1 MALPPHEIRASG
13 YPRRSDEG
21 GIPRFRGDPGE
32 RQVPAGEL
40 RELEEQT
47 PVGEIFLGALMRRQL
62 VLSLRVAVT
71 LVLALGIQPVVA
83 WLWPAYGAIR
93 VFSIPLPWLVL
104 GVGSYPLMIALGLY
118 YVRHAETIDD
128 EFSEL
133 LEP

>member
-1 MALPPHEIRASG
+1 LLVS
-13 YPRRSDEG
+13 
-21 GIPRFRGDPGE
+21 
-32 RQVPAGEL
+32 EL

-47 PVGEIFLGALMRRQL
+47 PVGEIFVRALMRRQL
-62 VLSLRVAVT
+62 SLSLRVAVT
-71 LVLALGIQPVVA
+71 LVAALGAQPLVA
-83 WLWPAYGAIR
+83 WLWPAYGQVL

-104 GVGSYPLMIALGLY
+104 GAGSYPLLVAMGLY

>member
-1 MALPPHEIRASG
+1 MALEKEI
-13 YPRRSDEG
+13 
-21 GIPRFRGDPGE
+21 
-32 RQVPAGEL
+32 PAGEL

-62 VLSLRVAVT
+62 ALSLRVAAT
-71 LVLALGIQPVVA
+71 LVAALGVQPLVA
-83 WLWPAYGAIR
+83 WLWPAYGALR
-93 VFSIPLPWLVL
+93 VFGVPLPWLVL

-133 LEP
+133 LEPK

>member
-1 MALPPHEIRASG
+1 MAL
-13 YPRRSDEG
+13 DQ
-21 GIPRFRGDPGE
+21 
-32 RQVPAGEL
+32 QVPPGEL

-47 PVGEIFLGALMRRQL
+47 PVGEIFLAALMRRQL
-62 VLSLRVAVT
+62 VLSLRVAAT
-71 LVLALGIQPVVA
+71 LVAALGAQPLVA

-93 VFSIPLPWLVL
+93 VFAIPLPWLVL
-104 GVGSYPLMIALGLY
+104 GVGSYPLLIALGLY

>member
-1 MALPPHEIRASG
+1 M
-13 YPRRSDEG
+13 
-21 GIPRFRGDPGE
+21 E
-32 RQVPAGEL
+32 RHFPAGEL
-40 RELEEQT
+40 RDLEEQT
-47 PVGEIFLGALMRRQL
+47 PVGEIFLGALLRRQL
-62 VLSLRVAVT
+62 SLSLRVAVT
-71 LVLALGIQPVVA
+71 LVVALGVQPLVA
-83 WLWPAYGAIR
+83 WLWPAYGDVS

>member
-1 MALPPHEIRASG
+1 VIEQGGTGPRTEPLPGTARVLAVSEL
-13 YPRRSDEG
+13 
-21 GIPRFRGDPGE
+21 GD
-32 RQVPAGEL
+32 L

-62 VLSLRVAVT
+62 SLSLRVLAT
-71 LVLALGIQPVVA
+71 LVAVLGAQPLLA
-83 WLWPAYGAIR
+83 WLWPGYGELR
-93 VFSIPLPWLVL
+93 LFSIPLPWVVL
-104 GVGSYPLMIALGLY
+104 GAGSYPVLVALGLY

>member
-1 MALPPHEIRASG
+1 MAL
-13 YPRRSDEG
+13 
-21 GIPRFRGDPGE
+21 E
-32 RQVPAGEL
+32 RHVAAGEL

-62 VLSLRVAVT
+62 VLSLRVAAI
-71 LVLALGIQPVVA
+71 LVAALGAQPLVA
-83 WLWPAYGAIR
+83 WLLPAYGAVR
-93 VFSIPLPWLVL
+93 VFAIPLPWLVL

-128 EFSEL
+128 EFAEL

>member
-1 MALPPHEIRASG
+1 MLT
-13 YPRRSDEG
+13 
-21 GIPRFRGDPGE
+21 GE
-32 RQVPAGEL
+32 RDWGPVSGGEL
-40 RELEEQT
+40 REVEEQT

-62 VLSLRVAVT
+62 SLSLQVAAALA
-71 LVLALGIQPVVA
+71 LVLGTQPLVA
-83 WLWPAYGAIR
+83 WLWPAYGQVR

-104 GVGSYPLMIALGLY
+104 GVASYPLLVALGLY

>member
-1 MALPPHEIRASG
+1 MALEN
-13 YPRRSDEG
+13 
-21 GIPRFRGDPGE
+21 
-32 RQVPAGEL
+32 QVPAGEL
-40 RELEEQT
+40 RDLEEQT
-47 PVGEIFLGALMRRQL
+47 QVGEIFLGALMRRHL
-62 VLSLRVAVT
+62 TLSLAVAAT
-71 LVLALGIQPVVA
+71 LVATLGVQPLVA

-93 VFSIPLPWLVL
+93 VFSVPLPWLVL

>member
-1 MALPPHEIRASG
+1 M
-13 YPRRSDEG
+13 D
-21 GIPRFRGDPGE
+21 
-32 RQVPAGEL
+32 RQVLSREL
-40 RELEEQT
+40 RDLEEQT

-62 VLSLRVAVT
+62 ALSLRVAAT
-71 LVLALGIQPVVA
+71 LVVALGVQPLIA
-83 WLWPAYGAIR
+83 WLWPAYGQVL

-133 LEP
+133 LAAPPGEGREMTAGTPAAAAEP